1 MTVGELISELRRFD
15 EDENIY
21 VGEYQDYGC
30 DFVYGISDVERNGI
44 SKFYGNDIK
53 SAPMLI
59 MGSQCGVIGTGDE
72 VDDE

>member
-30 DFVYGISDVERNGI
+30 DFVEMVCGSKETRRDV
-44 SKFYGNDIK
+44 
-53 SAPMLI
+53 
-59 MGSQCGVIGTGDE
+59 
-72 VDDE
+72 